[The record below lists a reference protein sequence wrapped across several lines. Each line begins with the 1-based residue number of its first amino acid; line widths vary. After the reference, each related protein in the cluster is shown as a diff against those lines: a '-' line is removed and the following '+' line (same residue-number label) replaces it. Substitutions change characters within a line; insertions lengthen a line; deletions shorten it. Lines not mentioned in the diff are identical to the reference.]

1 MPALYSGCIVIADDE
16 KHALALCKR
25 SSPKC
30 IVDILVQ
37 SKPHPNLFVVD
48 IIVYDPMLT
57 L

>member
-1 MPALYSGCIVIADDE
+1 MYALYTECVAIADDE
-16 KHALALCKR
+16 KQALRFCELAA
-25 SSPKC
+25 PGC

>member
-1 MPALYSGCIVIADDE
+1 MYALYTECVAIADDE
-16 KHALALCKR
+16 KQALRFCELAA
-25 SSPKC
+25 PGC
-30 IVDILVQ
+30 IVDIFVQ